1 MRRASG
7 VGRTAAGRAG
17 MPAAVL
23 ASAALLLPL
32 ALPCGDVHAQA
43 PQRVVSLDLCTDWL
57 LGRYAPRGQVA
68 ALSPLSRQWLVE
80 DLDDSW
86 PAHDGTLEHILQLK
100 PDLVVAGQFN
110 APQLR
115 SRLQSLGVRV
125 EVLPLPAHLD
135 EIAGYERRLLDLL
148 GLPADGV
155 EDEPVPPAPSTS
167 SRRLLLLGANGIGT
181 GRGTLEDDILR
192 RAGWS
197 NYLRDAGY
205 LALDLERLVADP
217 PDAIL
222 WAAPG
227 SPALANRFAAHPAL
241 RRAPPAPRWLA
252 TDTWRWQ
259 CPGPW
264 TWGLVRQLR
273 DELNRETSSIPET
286 GARP

>member
-7 VGRTAAGRAG
+7 AGRAAARRAG
-17 MPAAVL
+17 TPAAVVV
-23 ASAALLLPL
+23 AAALLL
-32 ALPCGDVHAQA
+32 ALFSGDVSAQA

-57 LGRYAPRGQVA
+57 LARYAPRGHVA
-68 ALSPLSRQWLVE
+68 ALSPLSRQWPVE
-80 DLDDSW
+80 GLDSSW

-100 PDLVVAGQFN
+100 PDLVLAGQFN

-125 EVLPLPAHLD
+125 EVLPLPDHLD
-135 EIAGYERRLLDLL
+135 GIAGYERRLLGLL

-167 SRRLLLLGANGIGT
+167 GRRLLLLGANGIGT

-192 RAGWS
+192 RAGWT
-197 NYLRDAGY
+197 NYLRDEGY

-222 WAAPG
+222 WAAPA
-227 SPALANRFAAHPAL
+227 SPALANRFAVHPAL
-241 RRAPPAPRWLA
+241 RRATPAPRWLA

-264 TWGLVRQLR
+264 TWNLVRQLR
-273 DELNRETSSIPET
+273 DELIRLPSSGPQT